1 MGLKLKV
8 NGKDVPLNEFVE
20 RFIEGVVVGGVS
32 SWKGIRDNWEK
43 IEIEISK

>member
-32 SWKGIRDNWEK
+32 SLKGIRDNWEK